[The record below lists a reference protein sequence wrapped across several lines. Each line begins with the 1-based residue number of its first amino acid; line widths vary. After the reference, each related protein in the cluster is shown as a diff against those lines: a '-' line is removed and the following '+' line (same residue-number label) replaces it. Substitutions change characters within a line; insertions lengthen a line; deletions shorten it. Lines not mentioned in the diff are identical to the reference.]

1 MNNSMIRWWM
11 VRPVVS
17 SAGTWVAVFV
27 AAVLMV
33 TSAAI
38 HIHLWQI
45 AYRHVATL
53 GPLFLVQAVAAL
65 VGAVVLAVLRWNVV
79 AIGCIALMLGT
90 VVGFLLADTVGIFGF
105 KLPVVTAWAYESL
118 VAEVLSAAVLL
129 VLVIR
134 SWLQDRAGSRA
145 ESQSKPVGVAGA

>member
-11 VRPVVS
+11 VRPVIS
-17 SAGTWVAVFV
+17 SAGTWVAVFL

-65 VGAVVLAVLRWNVV
+65 VGAVVLAVLRWAVV
-79 AIGCIALMLGT
+79 AIGCIVLMLGT
-90 VVGFLLADTVGIFGF
+90 VVGFVLADTVGIFGF
-105 KLPVVTAWAYESL
+105 KLPVVTSWAYEAL

-134 SWLQDRAGSRA
+134 SWLQDRAGSRS

>member
-65 VGAVVLAVLRWNVV
+65 VGAVVLAVLRWAVV

-105 KLPVVTAWAYESL
+105 KLPYVTGLADT
-118 VAEVLSAAVLL
+118 
-129 VLVIR
+129 VLVIEIVAVVALAVTGLALRR
-134 SWLQDRAGSRA
+134 SR
-145 ESQSKPVGVAGA
+145 